1 VDSIWLWPLGLVA
14 LLLAWPALRPLAT
27 RLFANRARP
36 ALEEQPDRIYLAR
49 VAEARWRT
57 GEARELAEKQLAAAG
72 FVEAGVYLVREMPG
86 LTLGLHAHP
95 EKQAYAI
102 LYELPRS
109 GFWTEFV
116 TRYADGTLATF
127 TTLDALEVDQP
138 EGSVYASVPKLP
150 VAELWKKML
159 AERPDKPMRD
169 CTRARAAQDFERG
182 YADSMAHHKRR
193 ATPATE
199 PTVEVA
205 ETRDKDK
212 DAREAA

>member
-1 VDSIWLWPLGLVA
+1 MTSSGTGKCRRGLMDPGGGGAVDSIWLWPLGLVA

-102 LYELPRS
+102 LYE
-109 GFWTEFV
+109 
-116 TRYADGTLATF
+116 
-127 TTLDALEVDQP
+127 
-138 EGSVYASVPKLP
+138 
-150 VAELWKKML
+150 
-159 AERPDKPMRD
+159 
-169 CTRARAAQDFERG
+169 
-182 YADSMAHHKRR
+182 H
-193 ATPATE
+193 
-199 PTVEVA
+199 
-205 ETRDKDK
+205 
-212 DAREAA
+212 